1 MSNERRVRKSPL
13 ANKRS
18 MEVCLLSLLLAQAL
32 AGCGGNGGDKN
43 PGPTSA
49 GPVPPPAPGPVP
61 PPAPGP
67 VPPPAPGPVPPYA
80 AESLHGRFV
89 GSVKIGDAEYFGDAL
104 LTVDG
109 AVRLYVGG
117 PYHSDGTVQL
127 TRPESSA
134 QFVGN
139 LEVQGNRASGTGVIV
154 AQGCAPPR
162 DVVGLCGNNVFG
174 EVRIAVDSD
183 GIQGEIQVDVNDAI
197 GTWLLDLQ
205 SWDNFYVLPARL
217 QNVAGQYEEELAEF
231 ASDGDVIMNVDG
243 TGRLF
248 FQSAHSACTGNG
260 TLAPHLDGAF
270 NVYDV
275 TLIIG
280 GCNETYAY
288 LNGEYEGLATTS
300 ASNYWAY
307 DSSLRTWLS
316 KRADG
321 RSQPAALVMW
331 GRPL

>member
-1 MSNERRVRKSPL
+1 MSNERRAPRSPL

-18 MEVCLLSLLLAQAL
+18 PEVCLLSLLFAHAL
-32 AGCGGNGGDKN
+32 AGCGGSGSDRN
-43 PGPTSA
+43 PGPTTA

-61 PPAPGP
+61 PPA
-67 VPPPAPGPVPPYA
+67 AK
-80 AESLHGRFV
+80 SLHGRFV
-89 GSVKIGDAEYFGDAL
+89 GSVKIGDTEYFGDAL

-139 LEVQGNRASGTGVIV
+139 LEMHGGRASGTGVII

-162 DVVGLCGNNVFG
+162 DFVGLCGSNVSG
-174 EVRIAVDSD
+174 EFRIAAESG
-183 GIQGEIQVDVNDAI
+183 GIKGEIQADVNDAI
-197 GTWLLDLQ
+197 VTWFLDLQ
-205 SWDNFYVLPARL
+205 SWNNFYELPATL
-217 QNVAGQYEEELAEF
+217 PNVARQFEEVLAEF
-231 ASDGDVIMNVDG
+231 ASGGDVIMNMDG
-243 TGRLF
+243 AGRLF
-248 FQSAHSACTGNG
+248 FQSAHSACIGNG

-288 LNGEYEGLATTS
+288 LDGEYEGLATTS
-300 ASNYWAY
+300 ASDYWAY

-316 KRADG
+316 KRAGDP
-321 RSQPAALVMW
+321 SQPAALTMW